1 MKIPGYAFLR
11 EIITVF
17 LDAFNDVVPNFC
29 VACNFKSRSLLSGI
43 LEVEVVA

>member
-11 EIITVF
+11 EIIALF
-17 LDAFNDVVPNFC
+17 LDVFNDVISNFC
-29 VACNFKSRSLLSGI
+29 VARNFKPRSLSGM